1 MWKSIIYIYSYQ
13 RVFYNYPNNRVEKN
27 KTKHKWNR
35 EKWQHKMCHPTYTI
49 KPINCRPRKKEH
61 PINYKFYRIAKN
73 K

>member
-1 MWKSIIYIYSYQ
+1 MWENRVWK
-13 RVFYNYPNNRVEKN
+13 RVFYNYPNNRVKT

-35 EKWQHKMCHPTYTI
+35 EKWLHKMCHPTFTI
-49 KPINCRPRKKEH
+49 KAINCRPRKKEH

>member
-1 MWKSIIYIYSYQ
+1 MYLEMTLIIGKIIEYFVSIL
-13 RVFYNYPNNRVEKN
+13 NAWGK